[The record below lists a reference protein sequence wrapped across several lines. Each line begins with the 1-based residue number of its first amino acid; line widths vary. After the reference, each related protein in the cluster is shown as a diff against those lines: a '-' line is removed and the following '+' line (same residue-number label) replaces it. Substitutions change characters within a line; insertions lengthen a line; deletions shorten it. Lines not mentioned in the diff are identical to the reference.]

1 VIRSALYRTFLV
13 IFGVGLS
20 AVGHTAVTCSVTS
33 SAVAFGTYDPSLG
46 TPYDSTGTVAVTCSL
61 TKPDTVLVGF
71 TIAITQG
78 ASGAY
83 SNRTLIAGASN
94 LVYNIYTDPGH
105 TSVWGDGSGGSNLL
119 NGSVGLGHGLGNNG
133 TDTVNYTS
141 YGRITAGQ
149 DVLPGTYMDLL
160 TVTVTY

>member
-1 VIRSALYRTFLV
+1 
-13 IFGVGLS
+13 
-20 AVGHTAVTCSVTS
+20 
-33 SAVAFGTYDPSLG
+33 
-46 TPYDSTGTVAVTCSL
+46 
-61 TKPDTVLVGF
+61 
-71 TIAITQG
+71 
-78 ASGAY
+78 
-83 SNRTLIAGASN
+83 

-105 TSVWGDGSGGSNLL
+105 TSVWGDGSGGSNEL

-133 TDTVNYTS
+133 TNTVNYTS